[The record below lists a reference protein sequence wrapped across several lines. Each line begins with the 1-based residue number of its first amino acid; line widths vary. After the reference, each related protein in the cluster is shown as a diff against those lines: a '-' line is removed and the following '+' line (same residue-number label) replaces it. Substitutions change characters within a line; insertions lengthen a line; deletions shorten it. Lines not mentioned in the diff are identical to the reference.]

1 MDIYKVYKYILTKRF
16 YNNIDIVRT
25 CMLLLHN
32 CNSDPDS
39 IPSHEIFNRLA
50 SNPDKIIL
58 NKRMLKD
65 SYPEFYDSIK
75 DKIPSS
81 KPLEIKFCDHIDT
94 QEDWH
99 NELEEQYNISDD
111 NIEELHLGD
120 IPDDNL
126 EEKIL
131 VILEKRN
138 EKRYR
143 DKIKRLIRNHT
154 DYILHEIFYLEDY
167 IYSIY
172 FEEYQNILLS
182 YNCNS
187 IKQLKIIA
195 SILGKTI
202 PEDIL
207 VLCDWDR
214 RNWLFLKNQEIC
226 IDPDTLAGYYITE
239 SLYDLYVNLNSMYQK
254 YQLLNNFFEKHFG
267 NIYINAQIHVLNI
280 NINNINAT
288 KHLILMPCNTKNYDA
303 GNYEEF
309 LKEFVF
315 VPEEL
320 YGYYTDSLNR
330 KINFRDYFKY
340 LELYPE
346 HKKIIYHMTDFT
358 NYIIFDD
365 IMFCQ
370 EDLDIIEKYEL
381 ETRFMIFCNNKLDL
395 YK

>member
-1 MDIYKVYKYILTKRF
+1 
-16 YNNIDIVRT
+16 
-25 CMLLLHN
+25 MLLLHN

-58 NKRMLKD
+58 NKRMLKN

-81 KPLEIKFCDHIDT
+81 KPLEIKFSDQIDT
-94 QEDWH
+94 REDCGADEDWD
-99 NELEEQYNISDD
+99 NELKEQYNISDD

-187 IKQLKIIA
+187 IEQLKIIA

-226 IDPDTLAGYYITE
+226 IVPDTLAGYYITK
-239 SLYDLYVNLNSMYQK
+239 SSYDLYVNLNSMYQK

-280 NINNINAT
+280 YINNINAT

-346 HKKIIYHMTDFT
+346 HKKIIYHMTNFT

-365 IMFCQ
+365 IVFCQ
-370 EDLDIIEKYEL
+370 EDLDILEKYNL
-381 ETRFMIFCNNKLDL
+381 ENRFMFFFEIVN
-395 YK
+395 